1 MVRCPKRTLVLPEPI
16 AVTLQV
22 ADALEALGVPYFIG
36 GSLASAIHGISRATM
51 DVDIIADL
59 QIEQVETFVQVL
71 EKAFFIDDE
80 SLRQAIREHGSC
92 NIIHRETMFK
102 VDIFIRKT
110 RSFDRSQ
117 FDRRERQSLAT
128 EPERFAYIA
137 SAEDMILAKLEWYR
151 LGGEVSERQWRDIQN
166 ILKVQ
171 GDRLDDAYLRKWA
184 GQLGVLDLLERAL
197 FK

>member
-1 MVRCPKRTLVLPEPI
+1 MLPEPI

-51 DVDIIADL
+51 DVDIVADL
-59 QIEQVETFVQVL
+59 QGEQVEPFIQL
-71 EKAFFIDDE
+71 LADAFFIDDE
-80 SLRQAIREHGSC
+80 SLRQAVHEHGSC
-92 NIIHRETMFK
+92 NFIHRETMFK

-110 RSFDRSQ
+110 RAFDQSQ
-117 FDRRERQSLAT
+117 LDRRERQPLAN
-128 EPERFAYIA
+128 EPERFAYVA

-151 LGGEVSERQWRDIQN
+151 MGGEVSDRQWRDIQN

-171 GDRLDDAYLRKWA
+171 GDLLDKDYLRKWA
-184 GQLGVLDLLERAL
+184 GQLGVLDLLERVLAE
-197 FK
+197 

>member
-1 MVRCPKRTLVLPEPI
+1 VLPEPI

-22 ADALEALGVPYFIG
+22 ADALEILGVPYFIG

-59 QIEQVETFVQVL
+59 KTEHLEPFVQLL
-71 EKAFFIDDE
+71 EGSFFIDDE
-80 SLRQAIREHGSC
+80 SLLQAVREHGSC
-92 NIIHRETMFK
+92 NFVHRETMFK

-110 RSFDRSQ
+110 RPFDKSQ
-117 FDRRERQSLAT
+117 LDRRERQSLAT
-128 EPERFAYIA
+128 EPERFAYVA

-151 LGGEVSERQWRDIQN
+151 LGGEVSERQWRDVQS

-171 GDRLDDAYLRKWA
+171 GDRLDNAYLRKWA
-184 GQLGVLDLLERAL
+184 KQLGIIDLLDRAL
-197 FK
+197 AE